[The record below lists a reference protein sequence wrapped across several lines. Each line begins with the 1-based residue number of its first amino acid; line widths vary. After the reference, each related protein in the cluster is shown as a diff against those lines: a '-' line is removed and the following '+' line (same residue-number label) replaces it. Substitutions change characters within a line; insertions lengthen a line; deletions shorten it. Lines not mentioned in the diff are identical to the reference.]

1 MRGYCAP
8 LPPTSWS
15 AASPSPFSQESD
27 YTGSEWP
34 STLASPTKEP
44 NNMSIIVKEQSQR
57 PKQPPIPAGMH
68 VATCYYVVDV
78 GTHHFNWQGEA
89 KSNRKV
95 YLGFEVHGER
105 ITIPSKDGEP
115 EKNLP
120 RAISQDYTIS
130 LDKKS
135 NLRKVLDSWRG
146 KAFTPEELKGFDL
159 KNILGAPC
167 MLNLAHSVCGQYAN
181 IIGVVPMMK
190 GMDAPK
196 PENPQLLFSVGD
208 LKEGVAPE
216 WPENMPKW
224 LIEKVQE
231 SDEYKALSAP
241 AQTAPDVDVSQVTE
255 AEMTGE
261 EETIDRPF

>member
-1 MRGYCAP
+1 
-8 LPPTSWS
+8 
-15 AASPSPFSQESD
+15 
-27 YTGSEWP
+27 
-34 STLASPTKEP
+34 
-44 NNMSIIVKEQSQR
+44 MSIIVKEQSQR

-78 GTHHFNWQGEA
+78 GTHHFTYSGEA

-105 ITIPSKDGEP
+105 IEIDVDGVKKD
-115 EKNLP
+115 LP

-135 NLRKVLDSWRG
+135 NLRKTLDSWRG
-146 KAFTPEELKGFDL
+146 QPFTPEELKGFDL
-159 KNILGAPC
+159 QNIIGKPC

-190 GMDAPK
+190 GMEAPK
-196 PENPQLLFSVGD
+196 QENPSLEFSVDDYAG
-208 LKEGVAPE
+208 E

-224 LIEKVQE
+224 LIEKVQD
-231 SDEYKALSAP
+231 SDEFKAKSPQAP
-241 AQTAPDVDVSQVTE
+241 AATPPAEAPADE
-255 AEMTGE
+255 ALDE
-261 EETIDRPF
+261 EPPF

>member
-1 MRGYCAP
+1 
-8 LPPTSWS
+8 
-15 AASPSPFSQESD
+15 
-27 YTGSEWP
+27 
-34 STLASPTKEP
+34 
-44 NNMSIIVKEQSQR
+44 MSIIVKEQSSR
-57 PKQPPIPAGMH
+57 PKAPPIPAGMH

-105 ITIPSKDGEP
+105 ITIPAKDGEP
-115 EKNLP
+115 EKDLP

-190 GMDAPK
+190 GMPTPDA
-196 PENPQLLFSVGD
+196 ENPPLLFSVGD
-208 LKEGVAPE
+208 LKDANAD

-224 LIEKVQE
+224 LIEKAQE
-231 SDEYKALSAP
+231 SDEYKALTAGPAQEAP
-241 AQTAPDVDVSQVTE
+241 AEADPAVDE
-255 AEMTGE
+255 ALE
-261 EETIDRPF
+261 EEPPF